1 MIQAIIESNVFLYAV
16 AAAGM
21 LGVLCQIMIS
31 RRYGQLIRETSNRRG
46 DKRDFIKQ
54 LRFQYQ
60 TNRKRNNDNTN
71 VSVFVRRSMM
81 DYKYMHLRIH
91 QWHRLAGGLYL
102 ASMAASAAAIYYGTR
117 IHSTIHTDHIFW
129 VAAAVTGVT
138 LLTWLWTDVPYKSS
152 YLQTALEDFL
162 YHSGLSTDYEEVTV
176 EDTVAETVT
185 EPAKVP
191 AVIGIHRKKAS
202 RETKA
207 QRDKRELKASLSKE
221 TAAGLDD
228 DRRERGRELLR
239 QMDAKEQERIIRDVL
254 AEFLA

>member
-16 AAAGM
+16 AAVGM

-71 VSVFVRRSMM
+71 ISIFVRRSMM

-91 QWHRLAGGLYL
+91 QWRRLAGGLYL
-102 ASMAASAAAIYYGTR
+102 AAMAAVASAIYYGTK
-117 IHSTIHTDHIFW
+117 IHSTVHTEHIFW
-129 VAAAVTGVT
+129 MGAAVTGVT
-138 LLTWLWTDVPYKSS
+138 LLAWLWTDIPYKSS

-162 YHSGLSTDYEEVTV
+162 YHSGLSADYEEAVI
-176 EDTVAETVT
+176 EETAS
-185 EPAKVP
+185 ESAKVP
-191 AVIGIHRKKAS
+191 AVIGIRKKKAS

-207 QRDKRELKASLSKE
+207 QRDKRELKASLSRE